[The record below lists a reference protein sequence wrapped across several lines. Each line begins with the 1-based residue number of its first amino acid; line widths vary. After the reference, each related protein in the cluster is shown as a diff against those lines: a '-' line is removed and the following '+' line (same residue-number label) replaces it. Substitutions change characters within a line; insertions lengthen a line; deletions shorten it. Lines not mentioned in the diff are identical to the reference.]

1 MKLVDSHS
9 HLFLLEDFQSDLP
22 QVMMRAREAGV
33 THIFMPNIDSTTIES
48 MLKVCSEYKGYCFP
62 MIGLHPTS
70 VDAGYEKEL
79 AVVAGHLAMPDGY
92 VAIGEIGMDL
102 YWDKTFLKEQQ
113 IALDKQI
120 NWALEYDLP
129 VFERQVRW
137 ALEYGLPVVIHCREA
152 FDYIYDILKPYKT
165 SSLRGIFHSFTG
177 TREEAF
183 RMLEFSNFFIGI
195 NGVVTFKKSGLPE
208 VLQNIP
214 LERIVLETDSPYLTP
229 VPNRGKRNESANVK
243 DTLLKVAEIYGNS
256 PEEIGGITSENA
268 LKVFGMLK

>member
-1 MKLVDSHS
+1 MRLIDTHS
-9 HLFLLEDFQSDLP
+9 HLFLEEFSEDLP
-22 QVMMRAREAGV
+22 QVIERARSAGV
-33 THIFMPNIDSTTIES
+33 THIFMPNIDSTTIDS
-48 MLKVCSEYKGYCFP
+48 MLSVCNTYNDYCFP

-70 VDAGYEKEL
+70 VNADYEKEL
-79 AVVAGHLAMPDGY
+79 EIVARELRSFNKY
-92 VAIGEIGMDL
+92 IAIGEVGMDL
-102 YWDKTFLKEQQ
+102 YWDKTYLKEQQ
-113 IALDKQI
+113 IA
-120 NWALEYDLP
+120 
-129 VFERQVRW
+129 FERQVRW